1 MSPRGVPKGEGVP
14 GLYPSDAPRT
24 EGGSTM
30 DHQYGPDASIFVD
43 ASKKCLKFLARKP
56 LLSGPQQMP
65 QSVLPLCLPS
75 WQQATSWSPCCVQKN
90 GEHQDMQALQPRAY
104 IIHASTKHRTMRGWT
119 RVMLHW
125 VEDIPSLYISLTPQG
140 IIPIILLDSYQ
151 CHIMASVVNL
161 IQDLGCEV
169 VHIPGGCTGLVQ
181 PLDVSYNKPF
191 KTRIRA
197 TWEE

>member
-1 MSPRGVPKGEGVP
+1 
-14 GLYPSDAPRT
+14 
-24 EGGSTM
+24 M
-30 DHQYGPDASIFVD
+30 DHQYGPDASIFFD
-43 ASKKCLKFLARKP
+43 ASKKMLEIFGTKTVVIGTSANATKRATI
-56 LLSGPQQMP
+56 
-65 QSVLPLCLPS
+65 VLTIMAAGNHLVPMLCTKE
-75 WQQATSWSPCCVQKN
+75 WRTSRHASSPT
-90 GEHQDMQALQPRAY
+90 MS
-104 IIHASTKHRTMRGWT
+104 ISTKHRTMRGWT

-125 VEDIPSLYISLTPQG
+125 VEDIPALYISLTPQG
-140 IIPIILLDSYQ
+140 IVPIILLDSYQ